1 MGNVPLPSPTKE
13 TASKAVCHIITRR
26 TTGSLQLIPPTDK
39 CVDKL
44 SLLGRTDDDV
54 MNKILLL
61 EDRYVHHVV
70 LEQVLHAQR
79 TKNEVV
85 QTPVGQ
91 R

>member
-1 MGNVPLPSPTKE
+1 MGNVPLPSPPKE

-61 EDRYVHHVV
+61 E
-70 LEQVLHAQR
+70 QVLHAQR